1 MAGKNVMELFDLSG
15 KTAIVT
21 GGGRGLGEQMAHALV
36 EAGLSNIVLCSR
48 RVENCEG
55 VAEDLRK
62 KGAHAEAMACNVAD
76 SADVQKVVQHTLD
89 KFGQIHILINNS
101 GTSWGADVLEMPED
115 KWDLVFDVNVKGT
128 FLMSQAVGRSMI
140 ENKYGKIINIAS
152 VAGLKGEPPEVLNAI
167 GYSTS
172 KGAVITFTR
181 DLAVKWAR
189 HNITVNAIAPGF
201 FPTKMTKGVL
211 AMAGDRIKQGSP
223 MGRIGDENDLKG
235 VTVLLASDA
244 SKFITGVVIPVDG
257 GATA

>member
-48 RVENCEG
+48 RVENCEE

-62 KGAHAEAMACNVAD
+62 KGANAEALACNVAD

-167 GYSTS
+167 GYSAS

-181 DLAVKWAR
+181 DLAAKWAR
-189 HNITVNAIAPGF
+189 HNITVNAVAPGF

-211 AMAGDRIKQGSP
+211 EKVGNLITQMSP
-223 MGRIGDENDLKG
+223 MRRIGDENDLKG

-244 SKFITGVVIPVDG
+244 SSFITGVVIPVDG
-257 GATA
+257 GARA